1 MKEYI
6 APTNRIVTIDTEHL
20 LCDSKETLGYS
31 NTTTASHTD
40 CEDGEVMVKVQS
52 LWDEPW

>member
-20 LCDSKETLGYS
+20 LCQSNETLGYS
-31 NTTTASHTD
+31 NTTFASHSNY
-40 CEDGEVMVKVQS
+40 EDEEVMTKGQS
-52 LWDEPW
+52 LWDNLW